1 MNYLSGILVFINVIL
16 SVRHLNEI
24 FYIKGIRIEN
34 GEEVIKRKAIYGA
47 IFTFSCTFIMSVIGY
62 LINCTFLEFEARVSG
77 VLEFSILI
85 ILTISINIF
94 IKDKKG
100 YKLKKAFKYEKY
112 LGKVKYIIIFSI
124 LSTFINTIITLK

>member
-16 SVRHLNEI
+16 SVGHLNQI

-47 IFTFSCTFIMSVIGY
+47 FFTFLCTFIMSVIGY
-62 LINCTFLEFEARVSG
+62 LINCTFLKFETRVSG

-85 ILTISINIF
+85 ILTVSINIF

-100 YKLKKAFKYEKY
+100 YKLKKEFKYEKY
-112 LGKVKYIIIFSI
+112 LVRVKYIIIFSI
-124 LSTFINTIITLK
+124 LSTLINTIITLK